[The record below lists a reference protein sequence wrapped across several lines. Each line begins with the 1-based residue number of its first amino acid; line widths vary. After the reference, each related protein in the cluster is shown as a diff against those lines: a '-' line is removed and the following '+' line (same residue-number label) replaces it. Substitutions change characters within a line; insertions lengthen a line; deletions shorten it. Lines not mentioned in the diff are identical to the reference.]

1 MYDPNVFTLN
11 LEQLLSGA
19 PLDTAI
25 GVVKVTIHSARSIK
39 GNKIGGGTPDPFVS
53 FSINNREELAKTKY
67 KHNTSVLF
75 TPSDDLWLRHSHGL
89 FMGNRF
95 NPTWNET
102 KFLLVTNLADNL
114 CLTVF
119 DYNEH
124 RKNTELGS
132 VAFELGNLA
141 EDATQD
147 DLELPILKDGK
158 EKGTLRFDVHYFPVL
173 TPQVNE
179 SGVEELPDSSTS
191 RPTEKHVHLLTV
203 HLHQRSESSA
213 SSCTK
218 PKTSIP
224 LKSTQPTSTPSAKST
239 LDLNLLPSTAR
250 RKSATRSNPSGNPPP
265 STSVPTVPPLSS
277 PSRSSTTAISLRI
290 LSLGMRAFGWRI
302 CWKRRRR
309 PGGIGG
315 R

>member
-25 GVVKVTIHSARSIK
+25 GVVKVTVHSARSLK

-75 TPSDDLWLRHSHGL
+75 TPFVGLWLRHSHGS
-89 FMGNRF
+89 FMDIRF

-102 KFLLVTNLADNL
+102 KFLLVTSLADNL

-119 DYNEH
+119 DYNDH

-147 DLELPILKDGK
+147 DLEFPILKDGK

-179 SGVEELPDSSTS
+179 SGVEELPESSTS
-191 RPTEKHVHLLTV
+191 PRSTEKHVHLLTV

-239 LDLNLLPSTAR
+239 LDLNLPLSTAPP
-250 RKSATRSNPSGNPPP
+250 KSATRSNPFGNLPP

-277 PSRSSTTAISLRI
+277 PSRSSTIAIS
-290 LSLGMRAFGWRI
+290 
-302 CWKRRRR
+302 
-309 PGGIGG
+309 
-315 R
+315 